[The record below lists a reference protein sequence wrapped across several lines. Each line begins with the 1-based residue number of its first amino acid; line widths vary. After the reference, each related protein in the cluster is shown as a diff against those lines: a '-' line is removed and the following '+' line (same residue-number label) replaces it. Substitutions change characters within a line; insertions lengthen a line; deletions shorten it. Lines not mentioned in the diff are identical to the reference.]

1 MTVPNWKSGLQ
12 EIADGVFA
20 YINAQ
25 PRAAICNS
33 GIIIGGD
40 GVMVIDG
47 LMVGSMVRPYLE
59 QIRKVTSKPIRYV
72 VNTHHHI
79 DHSFGNQF
87 YLPAEV
93 LGHRACRKV
102 MLAKG
107 VDQEDLGRR
116 FPMYK
121 EDWLKVRLT
130 PPSVTYE
137 DKMVV
142 HLGDRVVELLHPGA
156 AHTYGDTLIYMPKE
170 KVLFTG
176 DVAFQYLTPLAADGH
191 ISHWIR
197 VEESI
202 INNLD
207 AITIV
212 PGHGPVADKT
222 PLVQTLGYL
231 KLLRRTSRLH
241 FRRGASAE
249 DAARAMRLGEYADW
263 EEPERVLRNMERA
276 FQEFRGELPKPSTT
290 RFEKSLQVAHC

>member
-1 MTVPNWKSGLQ
+1 MAVPNWKSGLQ

-33 GIIIGGD
+33 GIIIGDD

-93 LGHRACRKV
+93 LGHRVCREI

-107 VDQEDLGRR
+107 VDQEDLGKR
-116 FPMYK
+116 FSMYK
-121 EDWLKVRLT
+121 EDWPKVRLT

-142 HLGDRVVELLHPGA
+142 HLGGRVVELLHPGA

-176 DVAFQYLTPLAADGH
+176 DIAFQYLTPLAADGH

-202 INNLD
+202 IKYLD
-207 AITIV
+207 ATTIV
-212 PGHGPVADKT
+212 PGHGPVGDKT
-222 PLVQTLGYL
+222 ALVLTLGYL
-231 KLLRRTSRLH
+231 KLLKRTSRLH
-241 FRRGASAE
+241 FRRGASVD

-263 EEPERVLRNMERA
+263 EEPERVLRNMARA
-276 FQEFRGELPKPSTT
+276 FQEFRGELPKPLRT
-290 RFEKSLQVAHC
+290 RFDKGLHVAPQ